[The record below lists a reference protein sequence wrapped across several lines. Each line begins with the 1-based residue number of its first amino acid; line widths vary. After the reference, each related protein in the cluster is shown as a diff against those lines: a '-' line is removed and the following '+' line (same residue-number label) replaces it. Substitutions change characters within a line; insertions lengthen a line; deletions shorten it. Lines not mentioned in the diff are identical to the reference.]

1 VEAIERAM
9 KGVGVSIQP
18 LAARGATD
26 FDAAFAVIGPTRPV
40 GLVVLWDSAFSTSR
54 VELTRRAL
62 AGRIPLVAD
71 SRLFVQAAALLAYG
85 PSWTQ
90 MSERAGVLVARVL
103 RGDRPGNLPVEEP
116 TRYELFLNLSTAR
129 ALGFTVPQSV
139 LAQVDEVL
147 Q

>member
-1 VEAIERAM
+1 
-9 KGVGVSIQP
+9 
-18 LAARGATD
+18 
-26 FDAAFAVIGPTRPV
+26 
-40 GLVVLWDSAFSTSR
+40 
-54 VELTRRAL
+54 
-62 AGRIPLVAD
+62 
-71 SRLFVQAAALLAYG
+71 
-85 PSWTQ
+85 

-139 LAQVDEVL
+139 LAQVDEVI